1 MSHNKIQKTEIFKLK
16 NNGRHQTSDYL
27 AVETPLE
34 IRLAHDNENFKT
46 LAITMCSPQDIDD
59 LIYGYL
65 FTESIIN
72 SVSDI
77 ISIEVFDNEFGLIAE
92 VILDSSV
99 AFETF
104 LNKRHGMV
112 HASCGLC
119 GKTEFDDLLTYN
131 YTQIISEN
139 EIINANVIQSLPKK
153 LNQQQQAFTKTGG
166 LHASALFNYKGELI
180 LIKEDIGRH
189 NALDKL
195 IGAALQQKLLP
206 LSDYIIL
213 LSGRISFELVHK
225 ALMAGVS
232 TLAAIGAPS
241 SLSVEIAKLNG
252 LNLIGFIKSDGYNL
266 YNNITL
272 NKI

>member
-1 MSHNKIQKTEIFKLK
+1 MSYNKIQKSEIFKVKGK
-16 NNGRHQTSDYL
+16 NGYQTNDYL

-46 LAITMCSPQDIDD
+46 LAITLCSPQDIDD
-59 LIYGYL
+59 LVYGYL
-65 FTESIIN
+65 FTENIVN
-72 SVSDI
+72 SLNDI
-77 ISIEVFDNEFGLIAE
+77 ISIEIFDNEFGLIAE
-92 VILDSSV
+92 VILDLSV
-99 AFETF
+99 VYEKF

-131 YTQIISEN
+131 YPRVKLTDKIIADD
-139 EIINANVIQSLPKK
+139 IVLSLPNK
-153 LNQQQQAFTKTGG
+153 LNQQQRAFTKTGG
-166 LHASALFNYKGELI
+166 LHASALFNHVGELI

-206 LSDYIIL
+206 LSDYIVL

-225 ALMAGVS
+225 ALMTGVS

-241 SLSVEIAKLNG
+241 SLSVEIAKVNG
-252 LNLIGFIKSDGYNL
+252 LRLIGFIKVDGYNL

-272 NKI
+272 NNI